1 MRKGY
6 KAVRVG
12 GALFM
17 QFSGILSAYPRLV
30 SYTSFIVSG
39 RMMKIVFSLLF
50 RSYPTSSLEPNN
62 WGRDR
67 VEGTKPQHNPHIDS
81 QHST

>member
-1 MRKGY
+1 
-6 KAVRVG
+6 
-12 GALFM
+12 M
-17 QFSGILSAYPRLV
+17 QFSCVSPAYLTLV
-30 SYTSFIVSG
+30 SYTSFIVSD
-39 RMMKIVFSLLF
+39 RLLKIVFSLIF

-62 WGRDR
+62 WGRDQ